1 MFHGSL
7 ATLPLLVYWDLKR
20 YPRKIKRY
28 TTDKK
33 ITVKKLFSTNAVSL
47 FKRLARPSFLT
58 VEVPQH
64 HKFQP
69 LKDKTT

>member
-1 MFHGSL
+1 M
-7 ATLPLLVYWDLKR
+7 AVWPPYPYWSIGTSKDTQE
-20 YPRKIKRY
+20 KIKRY